1 MSMIELA
8 LNDVACT
15 GCMGKIKRRIEKI
28 TGVEQV
34 KILSGT
40 GKVQIKFNKNH
51 IQIDEINQTI
61 HKLTLRSFD

>member
-15 GCMGKIKRRIEKI
+15 GCMGKIKRRIKKT

-34 KILSGT
+34 RVLTGT
-40 GKVQIKFNKNH
+40 GKIQIKFNENH
-51 IQIDEINQTI
+51 IKIDEINQAI

>member
-15 GCMGKIKRRIEKI
+15 GCMGKIKRRIEKT

-40 GKVQIKFNKNH
+40 GKIQIKFNENH
-51 IQIDEINQTI
+51 IQINEINQTI
-61 HKLTLRSFD
+61 HKVTLRSFD

>member
-15 GCMGKIKRRIEKI
+15 GCMGKIKRRIEKT

-40 GKVQIKFNKNH
+40 GKVQIKFNENH
-51 IQIDEINQTI
+51 I
-61 HKLTLRSFD
+61 